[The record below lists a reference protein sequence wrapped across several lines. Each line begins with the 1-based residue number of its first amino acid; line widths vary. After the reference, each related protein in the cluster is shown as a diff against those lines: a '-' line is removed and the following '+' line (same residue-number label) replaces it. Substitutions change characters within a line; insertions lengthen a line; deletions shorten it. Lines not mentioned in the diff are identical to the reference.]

1 MPYLLLCLALLLL
14 PQAVLAFGHSPALS
28 FQGYTGLLNIPDAEV
43 TPEGTMEFLFSD
55 QIEPAWRDRV
65 PRQENYLFSL
75 GVLPHIEGG
84 VRLIEAD
91 RRARDLS
98 ANIKVR
104 VPLPDAWPRPAV
116 GIQDIAGGA
125 PHVRTSYLLL
135 SHDVSRLR
143 LVAGYGFGPDRLEG
157 LFGGVNLRVTDWLHL
172 MAEHDT
178 DEAAAGVRLL
188 TPDGFLPWRMRVAA
202 TARTSL
208 EKEVGDFDFAASLRI
223 PLGRDYGPPA
233 PRSHPPLSPADPVTA
248 PAEATSPV
256 RAEFPAAGLGRIR
269 DLLAAQG
276 FENIRV
282 GVEGTDILYFE
293 FENSRFNHNELD
305 GLGVAL
311 GTALEAVPGG
321 LNYFRVRLKNENLP
335 VFEMS
340 GLIGLWR
347 DFFRLPAG
355 EAPSIVTLLCLR
367 ADLRAENPSPTRPS
381 DLRLLP
387 GTANPKRLRPTLMLH
402 PGLDTAVGTDFGVLD
417 YRLSLKADLFLPLWA
432 GAVTNVRG
440 DVPLAWSDDYAEGGA
455 LDARGTDPV
464 LERVF
469 FNQAFRPTPSVA
481 TLFGGGMYLKDL
493 YGVLGETMWTPDP
506 GTHRLRMRVGRFDPE
521 GEGGRTVFLGSYR
534 LYVSPLDL
542 FIEATA
548 GRFFA
553 GDDGFRIELRR
564 FFGDTAVSA
573 LYTKTD
579 EHIAAFR
586 ISFPLT
592 PRRDMKP
599 KGFQVRGADRFAYEL
614 SSVLARK
621 GGRNPLVFGLG
632 AVPQTAVNL
641 ERTFYNTD
649 RLNEN
654 YLRANLLRLL
664 EGYRGRDAV
673 RGSRDAK
680 NQKQY

>member
-1 MPYLLLCLALLLL
+1 MSYLLLCLALLLF
-14 PQAVLAFGHSPALS
+14 PPPVFAFGHSPALS

-55 QIEPAWRDRV
+55 QIEPEWRDRV
-65 PRQENYLFSL
+65 PRQENYQFSI
-75 GVLPHIEGG
+75 GVLPHVEGG

-91 RRARDLS
+91 RQARDLS

-104 VPLPDAWPRPAV
+104 VPLPEAWPRLAF

-125 PHVRTSYLLL
+125 PHVRTAYAVL

-143 LVAGYGFGPDRLEG
+143 LVAGYGIGPDRLDG
-157 LFGGVNLRVTDWLHL
+157 FFGGVNLRVTHWLHL

-178 DEAAAGVRLL
+178 DEAAGGFRLL
-188 TPDGFLPWRMRVAA
+188 TPDGFLPWRTRLAA

-208 EKEVGDFDFAASLRI
+208 EKDVGDLDFAASLRF
-223 PLGRDYGPPA
+223 PLGRDVRAPL
-233 PRSHPPLSPADPVTA
+233 PRSEPPSSPDQTA
-248 PAEATSPV
+248 HFQRDLQGGGSAND
-256 RAEFPAAGLGRIR
+256 FPAAELAEIR
-269 DLLAAQG
+269 RLLAAHG
-276 FENIRV
+276 FENIRI
-282 GVEGTDILYFE
+282 GVEGRDILYVE
-293 FENSRFNHNELD
+293 FENSLYNHNELD

-311 GTALEAVPGG
+311 GTVLEAAPDDFV
-321 LNYFRVRLKNENLP
+321 YFRLRLKNENLP

-340 GLIGLWR
+340 GLTGLWR
-347 DFFRLPAG
+347 DFFRHP
-355 EAPSIVTLLCLR
+355 EDETPTVVTLLCLR
-367 ADLRAENPSPTRPS
+367 ENLRAGNPPTARPS
-381 DLRLLP
+381 ALRLLP
-387 GTANPKRLRPTLMLH
+387 GTANPKRFRPTLMLH

-432 GAVTNVRG
+432 GAVANVRG
-440 DVPLAWSDDYAEGGA
+440 DFPLAWSDDYGEGGA
-455 LDARGTDPV
+455 LDTRGTDPA

-469 FNQAFRPTPSVA
+469 LNQAFRPTPAVT
-481 TLFGGGMYLKDL
+481 TLFGGGMYLKDV
-493 YGVLGETMWTPDP
+493 YGVLNETVWTPDP
-506 GTHRLRMRVGRFDPE
+506 GVHRLRMRVGRFDPE
-521 GEGGRTVFLGSYR
+521 GEGGRTVVLGSYR
-534 LYVSPLDL
+534 LYFSPLDL
-542 FIEATA
+542 FIEGTA
-548 GRFFA
+548 GRFFG
-553 GDDGFRIELRR
+553 GDDGYQIELRR

-573 LYTKTD
+573 VYTRTD

-599 KGFQVRGADRFAYEL
+599 RGFQVRGADRFAYEL
-614 SSVLARK
+614 NTVLARK

-654 YLRANLLRLL
+654 YLRAHLLRLL
-664 EGYRGRDAV
+664 EAYRKYG
-673 RGSRDAK
+673 AK
-680 NQKQY
+680 D